1 MGLIL
6 FLTAFTLV
14 FLLTFAHRLRNALD
28 TRDED
33 GNIVVATYIIG
44 ILLILFAAIRTFAD
58 LLGD

>member
-14 FLLTFAHRLRNALD
+14 CLLTFAHRLRNALD